1 VAILNLRNLMSSI
14 LVVAMCLLSLCT
26 GYARRNFRAPQDM
39 GPIVIRIDKTLRG
52 VTYEVNST
60 PTGSTASTDI
70 LHLLA
75 ELQHQRGS
83 NTPVLVLLDP
93 RVPIEQIWN
102 VNGIAGKAQ
111 LDNIRFFVL
120 DPDTEK
126 MVQIK
131 WESAVPFSTNPPTN

>member
-1 VAILNLRNLMSSI
+1 MSSI
-14 LVVAMCLLSLCT
+14 LVVAMCLPSLCT
-26 GYARRNFRAPQDM
+26 GYARRNFRGPQDV
-39 GPIVIRIDKTLRG
+39 GPIVIRVDKTRRG
-52 VTYEVNST
+52 VTYEVNSK

-75 ELQHQRGS
+75 ELQRQHGS

-111 LDNIRFFVL
+111 LDNIHFFVL

-126 MVQIK
+126 MLEIK
-131 WESAVPFSTNPPTN
+131 WESAVPFSTNPAPN